1 MKKILM
7 IMAVACLAAGIANA
21 RSGKECEVATRGE
34 INGHEWVDL
43 GLSVK
48 WATCNV
54 GANNPCDYG
63 YLLEWGALNE
73 SQYYAE
79 VSYDIG
85 GNPQYDVATA
95 TWGSGWRLPTLDE
108 LQELIDKCVW
118 EWTAEGGHNGYRVTG
133 PNGNSIFLP
142 ATGWRNGSERYYV
155 GVCGCYWGS
164 TPDGSDSG
172 STYSLDFDREIYID
186 WSSRK
191 DGRSVRPVSE

>member
-54 GANNPCDYG
+54 GASSPSDFG
-63 YLLEWGALNE
+63 G
-73 SQYYAE
+73 YYAWGE
-79 VSYDIG
+79 LTEKSSYTEENSKTYGDSSISDIG

-95 TWGSGWRLPTLDE
+95 TWGSSWRLPTEHE
-108 LQELIDKCVW
+108 LQELIEKCM
-118 EWTAEGGHNGYRVTG
+118 GM
-133 PNGNSIFLP
+133 
-142 ATGWRNGSERYYV
+142 
-155 GVCGCYWGS
+155 
-164 TPDGSDSG
+164 
-172 STYSLDFDREIYID
+172 DR
-186 WSSRK
+186 R
-191 DGRSVRPVSE
+191 RRT